1 MPDIHVVRSYGKIN
15 WFLSIGDLR
24 KDGYHEICSLMQK
37 ISVYDEIEVSIA
49 PTDSITC
56 NYSVPVDEESLLGKT
71 VAALRELCP
80 LLSRVGLAIKV
91 RKFIPPGSGLGGGSS
106 NVATLLHYIP
116 ALLGLSDFREKV
128 LKIAPT
134 LGSDVP
140 FFLYKTP
147 FALVRGRG
155 EDVVPLYPSPRRFLV
170 LLFPSFPISTTWAYR
185 KWDEEVGNLE
195 ALARE
200 GRKVL
205 NRFLEDGNRELI
217 ETVIWNDFELLAF
230 RYYPVLE
237 VYRRMLLELGCRK
250 VFMTGS
256 GSTLVG
262 IVENRE
268 QGEKIVEEL
277 SQKGINIILTST
289 LAEEI

>member
-15 WFLSIGDLR
+15 WFLSIGSLR

-37 ISVYDEIEVSIA
+37 ISLYDEIEMSIA
-49 PTDSITC
+49 PSDSITC
-56 NYSVPVDEESLLGKT
+56 NYSVPVGEESLLGRT
-71 VAALRELCP
+71 LVTLRELYP
-80 LLSRVGLAIKV
+80 LLSKVGLAIKI

-116 ALLGLSDFREKV
+116 TLLGLSSVREKV
-128 LKIAPT
+128 LNIAPT

-155 EDVVPLYPSPRRFLV
+155 EDVVPLYPSPGRFIV
-170 LLFPSFPISTTWAYR
+170 LLFPSFPISTAWAYR

-200 GRKVL
+200 GRKAL
-205 NRFLEDGNRELI
+205 HRFLENGNKEMI
-217 ETVIWNDFELLAF
+217 EKAIWNDFELLMF
-230 RYYPVLE
+230 RYHPVLK

-262 IVENRE
+262 VVENRE

-289 LAEEI
+289 LVEEM